1 MTVSIVLADDHELVR
16 AGIRLLL
23 ERSKRMRVIGEAGNG
38 AAAIDMVRSL
48 APDVAVLDLAMPLC
62 NGIEA
67 ARIIRRDC
75 QNTAIIIVSMYGDEG
90 HVLDAFSAGA
100 LGYVVKTTGGDE
112 FVRAVEAVSAHQFYL
127 SPSLS
132 AKLMRAF
139 YANKNAVAASEQSLS
154 ALSPREREILQLVVE
169 GHSSAAIAST
179 LGLASTTVDTY
190 RSRLMAKLQV
200 NNVPELVR
208 FAIRH
213 GLLPL
218 D

>member
-1 MTVSIVLADDHELVR
+1 MTISIVLADDHELVR

-23 ERSKRMRVIGEAGNG
+23 ERNKGLCVVGEASNG
-38 AAAIDMVRSL
+38 TAAIELVRSM

-67 ARIIRRDC
+67 ARIIHKEHP
-75 QNTAIIIVSMYGDEG
+75 NTAIVIVSMYGDEG

-100 LGYVVKTTGGDE
+100 LGYVLKTTTGNE
-112 FVRAVEAVSAHQFYL
+112 FVHAVEAAAAHQLYL

-132 AKLMRAF
+132 AKLMHAF
-139 YANKNAVAASEQSLS
+139 NANKSAKAASEQSLHS
-154 ALSPREREILQLVVE
+154 LSPREREILQRVVE
-169 GHSSAAIAST
+169 GHSSAAIASE

-190 RSRLMAKLQV
+190 RSRLMAKLHV
-200 NNVPELVR
+200 SNLSELVR
-208 FAIRH
+208 FAIRN